1 MGIWQEYYTKVVGV
15 IYHVCTQGQ
24 SEWPISFENLVEN
37 ILLQTKFI
45 NILKC
50 GLPN

>member
-1 MGIWQEYYTKVVGV
+1 VVGV

-24 SEWPISFENLVEN
+24 NEWAISFENIVKN
-37 ILLQTKFI
+37 ILLQMEFV